1 MNNGK
6 FKRELGVT
14 LRYPTYR
21 EGLRTLFEGGAVAT
35 DKILPGRQRIQAGAA
50 TIARRA
56 AIDVK
61 WTLFLG
67 FTYFLLGFT
76 GDRKCN
82 EAQPSASYNPAS
94 PQSPERA
101 KTARDDGSLGNG
113 IELAICVARSMGQIA
128 TMIDAGIVRDQ

>member
-67 FTYFLLGFT
+67 FTYFLWASQGIVSAMRLSLQRAT
-76 GDRKCN
+76 IRRPLN
-82 EAQPSASYNPAS
+82 RPSARKP
-94 PQSPERA
+94 RA
-101 KTARDDGSLGNG
+101 MMVLLVT
-113 IELAICVARSMGQIA
+113 E
-128 TMIDAGIVRDQ
+128 